1 MFAVETQNGD
11 LFGPFPMMMGALNWM
26 DRNRNLKPVKLRVL
40 RGPDSMNS
48 DDPRPDQATTSAS
61 S

>member
-1 MFAVETQNGD
+1 MFVVETENGD
-11 LFGPFPMMMGALNWM
+11 LFGPFDTMFQALGWM
-26 DRNRNLKPVKLRVL
+26 DRNRNLKPVKLRIL